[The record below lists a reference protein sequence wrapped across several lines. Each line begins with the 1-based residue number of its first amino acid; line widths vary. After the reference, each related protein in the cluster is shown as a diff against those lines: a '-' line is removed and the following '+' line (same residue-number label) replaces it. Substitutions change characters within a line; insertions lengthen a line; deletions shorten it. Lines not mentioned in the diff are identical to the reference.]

1 MKQRVIFLDLQCN
14 GFIIRNLSH
23 VLFKHSIALK
33 HDVLLS
39 YLLNDSRIEV
49 CNFVSKKETCILKE
63 LKILGGI
70 WQKIWP
76 YLVWI
81 ENWYVMHLN
90 HLSIETIYSIRDI
103 RPTDI
108 VIGYLLQRDALS
120 AMKGGDGVKVVSL
133 LHFFGEE
140 KEAQLLRSVNPDILF
155 SEAYLNKYS
164 KMFQKNFSWYQG
176 DYILI
181 PFKYQSRFQCK
192 KEFAQRKTR
201 AVAMGTVT
209 KQETEEFV
217 AVYGTVCYQ
226 PLRGQ
231 IYENQEKLSDIIDC
245 YISPFHEK
253 DTNIPV
259 DANVF
264 QRIYKKIKNLY
275 AGQQKNYFSFDMVEK
290 YNDYK
295 MAICPEDAQGMP
307 GIGFVEA
314 MACGCAYIG
323 LDYGAYR
330 DLGLVEG
337 IHFVGY
343 DGSLS
348 DLRQK
353 IEYYMKEEHQEALA
367 EIAANGMVYAREH
380 FSEETVAENF
390 VKELL
395 ETTRRRLRGEA
406 GK

>member
-1 MKQRVIFLDLQCN
+1 
-14 GFIIRNLSH
+14 
-23 VLFKHSIALK
+23 
-33 HDVLLS
+33 
-39 YLLNDSRIEV
+39 
-49 CNFVSKKETCILKE
+49 
-63 LKILGGI
+63 
-70 WQKIWP
+70 
-76 YLVWI
+76 
-81 ENWYVMHLN
+81 
-90 HLSIETIYSIRDI
+90 
-103 RPTDI
+103 
-108 VIGYLLQRDALS
+108 
-120 AMKGGDGVKVVSL
+120 
-133 LHFFGEE
+133 
-140 KEAQLLRSVNPDILF
+140 
-155 SEAYLNKYS
+155 
-164 KMFQKNFSWYQG
+164 
-176 DYILI
+176 
-181 PFKYQSRFQCK
+181 
-192 KEFAQRKTR
+192 
-201 AVAMGTVT
+201 
-209 KQETEEFV
+209 
-217 AVYGTVCYQ
+217 
-226 PLRGQ
+226 
-231 IYENQEKLSDIIDC
+231 
-245 YISPFHEK
+245 
-253 DTNIPV
+253 
-259 DANVF
+259 
-264 QRIYKKIKNLY
+264 
-275 AGQQKNYFSFDMVEK
+275 MVEK